1 MHDIAANRQV
11 ALAFL
16 RSLETGPRF
25 DLVAP
30 DACWWIQGQ
39 GYLSLA
45 EFRALVERV
54 AATKSPSHMII
65 HHVTAEEDR
74 VAIECDGKG
83 RLHDGRPYENTYH
96 FLIFV
101 RDGLIREVHE
111 HFDTAYARDV
121 LRQET
126 KRDDDI

>member
-1 MHDIAANRQV
+1 MADSDANKQT
-11 ALAFL
+11 ALRFL
-16 RSLETGPRF
+16 RSLETGAEF
-25 DLVAP
+25 ALLAE
-30 DACWWIQGQ
+30 DARWWIQGH
-39 GYLSLA
+39 GFLSLA

-54 AATKSPSHMII
+54 ASTKAPSVMHI

-83 RLHDGRPYENTYH
+83 RLHDGRVFENTYH

-111 HFDTAYARDV
+111 HFDTAYAREV
-121 LRQET
+121 LR
-126 KRDDDI
+126 RPV

>member
-30 DACWWIQGQ
+30 DARWWIQGH

-54 AATKSPSHMII
+54 AGTKSPSHMII

-101 RDGLIREVHE
+101 RDGLIREVRE

-121 LRQET
+121 LRQEA